1 MAKHDEFDNF
11 SENFGFDDEPSDFIY
26 EESDEEDEDSGNS
39 GTEYMTGD
47 EDLSD
52 NDESADSE
60 GEASTESQKVE
71 RKEYKKTG
79 ITIFLC
85 GVLLFIIIV
94 VAVGVI
100 STIKSRKGSAPV
112 QETQAVV
119 QETADPNKITQ
130 VEGLGET
137 QAQAQAQAPSEQT
150 AQQSQATQQ
159 TQTEVK
165 DPYDWIEVSL
175 SDSDIQFDS
184 TRLSGVFTIT
194 DIKTYARKTTEGTNN
209 LQLKT
214 VLTGSISGL
223 IGTYTLEVP
232 ARISNSVKIGQSL
245 EITYLLKDIDGAKV
259 VDDIQ

>member
-1 MAKHDEFDNF
+1 M
-11 SENFGFDDEPSDFIY
+11 
-26 EESDEEDEDSGNS
+26 
-39 GTEYMTGD
+39 
-47 EDLSD
+47 
-52 NDESADSE
+52 
-60 GEASTESQKVE
+60 
-71 RKEYKKTG
+71 
-79 ITIFLC
+79 
-85 GVLLFIIIV
+85 
-94 VAVGVI
+94 AVGVI

-119 QETADPNKITQ
+119 QETADPNEITQ

-137 QAQAQAQAPSEQT
+137 QAQAPSEQT